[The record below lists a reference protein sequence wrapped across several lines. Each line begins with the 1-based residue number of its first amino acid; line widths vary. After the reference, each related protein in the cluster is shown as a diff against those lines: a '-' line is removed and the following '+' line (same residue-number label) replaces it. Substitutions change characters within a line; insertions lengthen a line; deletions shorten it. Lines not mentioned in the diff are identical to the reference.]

1 MVLQAFHAL
10 SRPSQY
16 GASGV
21 PRPGGGEQSGV
32 FALDVGKRSLL
43 RGETEAEMTN
53 FYASHARFVQ
63 PWSLAWGQ
71 EQRLGESF

>member
-1 MVLQAFHAL
+1 MG
-10 SRPSQY
+10 RP
-16 GASGV
+16 GC
-21 PRPGGGEQSGV
+21 RDRGGGEQSGV
-32 FALDVGKRSLL
+32 FRLDVGKRSHL